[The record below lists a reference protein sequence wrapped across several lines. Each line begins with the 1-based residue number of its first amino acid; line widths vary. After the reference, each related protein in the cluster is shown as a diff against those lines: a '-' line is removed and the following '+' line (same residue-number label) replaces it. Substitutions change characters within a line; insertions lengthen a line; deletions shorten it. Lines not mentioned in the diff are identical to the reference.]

1 MWTCGWDTSRV
12 GLGPSPRNWG
22 SEVSR
27 EELVDRYLDGQLSRR
42 VFIRRLIAT
51 GVTTATA
58 ISYASLL
65 ESQPAAA
72 ADADFYL
79 SMEDFAFVPN
89 LAQLTFGQGVL
100 FVNNSRGGFTH
111 SATDSSGMALF
122 DTGLLGVQR
131 AAQVQLPSAG
141 TYSYR
146 CKEPAAVHPRMSGQ
160 LAAPLQTS
168 PATGTRSTTFTV
180 RWAPGRLP
188 SGFVVD
194 VQRRAPGSSTWS
206 NWRTGVTTSSSTFR
220 TTVRG
225 TWSFRARLRRSS
237 NGRTSG
243 WSNVGTVRVS

>member
-1 MWTCGWDTSRV
+1 M
-12 GLGPSPRNWG
+12 
-22 SEVSR
+22 SR

-58 ISYASLL
+58 LSYATLL

-79 SMEDFAFVPN
+79 SMEDFVFVPN
-89 LAQLTFGQGVL
+89 LAQLTFGQAVL
-100 FVNNSRGGFTH
+100 FANNSAGGFLH
-111 SATDSSGMALF
+111 SAADTSGMGLF
-122 DTGLLGVQR
+122 DTGPVGVR
-131 AAQVQLPSAG
+131 RKARVQLPSAG
-141 TYSYR
+141 SYPYR
-146 CKEPAAVHPRMSGQ
+146 CSEPAAVHPRMSGQ
-160 LAAPLQTS
+160 LRAPLQTT

-180 RWAPGRLP
+180 QWAPGRLP
-188 SGFVVD
+188 SGYVVD

-220 TTVRG
+220 TSTRG